1 MNKFLMI
8 LLILA
13 STSTFGAIN
22 KWVDSE
28 GRVHYS
34 DEPPP
39 ADAKS
44 KTLHPDANTQQGN
57 ASASGVAATKTIA
70 EREAELKKAQL
81 SNKDAADKS
90 AQKQAAAK
98 AQQTSCDLAQ
108 QNLRSLQS
116 GLRMVDINEKGEQ
129 TFIDDKQREERV
141 AKAQKDIGTYCK

>member
-1 MNKFLMI
+1 MNKFLVI
-8 LLILA
+8 LLILTCTNA
-13 STSTFGAIN
+13 YAAIS

-34 DEPPP
+34 DQPPP
-39 ADAKS
+39 PDAHS
-44 KTLHPDANTQQGN
+44 KTLRSDSNIQDGV
-57 ASASGVAATKTIA
+57 SASGVAATKSVA
-70 EREAELKKAQL
+70 EREADLKKAQL
-81 SNKDAADKS
+81 ANKDSSDKA

-129 TFIDDKQREERV
+129 SFIDDKQREERI